1 MKTSAQRQLPVHWER
16 HILAAYLRMM
26 GSTQEQAARAVGRS
40 VRTIRDW
47 EADKVHWNLAR
58 EEAKGRWLTELMD
71 ASRVS
76 LLQTIRAGDGE
87 LSFRVLERTDEAL
100 APPAYQHKH
109 SGEVDV
115 TMHIQSARDRVRAK
129 LTTMAQRQEAQA

>member
-1 MKTSAQRQLPVHWER
+1 M
-16 HILAAYLRMM
+16 
-26 GSTQEQAARAVGRS
+26 
-40 VRTIRDW
+40 
-47 EADKVHWNLAR
+47 HWNLAR